1 MNLNISSILDEIIKE
16 IKANDYSSTQNV
28 VLLLPSNDP
37 LALDEEEVDD
47 DVGLSGNINL
57 PVDVSGIVNIHTDD
71 HIRRQ
76 IRENGKME
84 PKYLT
89 SIPLGTKMA
98 KLKML
103 LKGFPQLLDLSELE
117 LFDDEI
123 YLPFIDFTRKYGNT
137 QKNDP
142 IFNINKDADDAQT
155 TLIYLPQS

>member
-28 VLLLPSNDP
+28 VLLLPSNNS
-37 LALDEEEVDD
+37 LASDEEEVDD

-117 LFDDEI
+117 SC
-123 YLPFIDFTRKYGNT
+123 K
-137 QKNDP
+137 
-142 IFNINKDADDAQT
+142 
-155 TLIYLPQS
+155 

>member
-1 MNLNISSILDEIIKE
+1 
-16 IKANDYSSTQNV
+16 
-28 VLLLPSNDP
+28 
-37 LALDEEEVDD
+37 
-47 DVGLSGNINL
+47 
-57 PVDVSGIVNIHTDD
+57 
-71 HIRRQ
+71 
-76 IRENGKME
+76 
-84 PKYLT
+84 
-89 SIPLGTKMA
+89 MA

-123 YLPFIDFTRKYGNT
+123 DLPFIDFTKKYGNT